1 MYKRT
6 YINLT
11 LQIKSIETEIK
22 EYRKVLFELE
32 NNKISE
38 QDYYKDKIKEFMS
51 LKNLSRTLLTSL
63 IDKIEIDEKKNID
76 IYYKFKLI

>member
-6 YINLT
+6 YNNLT

-22 EYRKVLFELE
+22 EYRKVLFDLE

-38 QDYYKDKIKEFMS
+38 QDYYKDKIKEFIS
-51 LKNLSRTLLTSL
+51 LKNPSRKLLTSL
-63 IDKIEIDEKKNID
+63 IDKIEIDEENNID

>member
-1 MYKRT
+1 MGC
-6 YINLT
+6 
-11 LQIKSIETEIK
+11 QSKSEIK

-63 IDKIEIDEKKNID
+63 IDKIEIDEENNID